1 MGMARVVKQALYA
14 RQQRGYAVIFFLFF
28 VAAIALGVYSL
39 YDTSWVASERIRL
52 QNTADN
58 TTYSA
63 VNMLARDMN
72 MMAITNRGMIANQV
86 MVGQA
91 VALTSWSNYL
101 ERTADNIEKIGRLAN
116 FIPYV
121 GQVIHRITQIIKQVA
136 ARFSSVVDQVGEILV
151 DTLNETNGLISGLQH
166 GYHLAT
172 HGMIPEMYKHV
183 LEENDPQ
190 ASIEAVTAIY
200 SLDQYLRLL
209 RQEFY
214 RTDAQKSGDPLGRA
228 AQFVKL
234 INDSRD
240 GFTTDRS
247 ERLGE
252 FSAGIIRGGIY
263 QRAGTD
269 LVPTANGNA
278 WEWTSLDALSMN
290 IGRYRLS
297 RRKWRDRE
305 TPIGWGA
312 AHALDRES
320 GSSYNYPGNRS
331 KQLAAHRDSRYDRQ
345 AQVSRYWRDAFQRG
359 RRSTRGAANLAY
371 RQDGGSNV
379 RNIVAVQPF
388 YDFRSS
394 KARNSTESLTL
405 IFSKSADNFRMRRN
419 LADDFNDGYVGDALN
434 VEEQGGVPGNK
445 LYALSTAHVTFERA
459 VDSLPGSGSAPWTI
473 QWRRRDGLHEHGN
486 LYNPF
491 WEPKLTV
498 TDAELTRLALQA
510 FGG

>member
-1 MGMARVVKQALYA
+1 MARAVKQALCA

-28 VAAIALGVYSL
+28 VAAVALAVYSL

-86 MVGQA
+86 MVGQT

-136 ARFSSVVDQVGEILV
+136 ARFSSIVDQVAKGLV
-151 DTLNETNGLISGLQH
+151 RALNLTNDRISDLQA
-166 GYHLAT
+166 GYHGAT
-172 HGMIPEMYKHV
+172 HRMIPEMYKDV
-183 LEENDPQ
+183 LEENDPK
-190 ASIEAVTAIY
+190 ASIETVTAIY
-200 SLDQYLRLL
+200 NLDQYLDVLKN
-209 RQEFY
+209 EFY
-214 RTDAQKSGDPLGRA
+214 RTNPKGGDPLGRA
-228 AQFVKL
+228 AQFAKL

-240 GFTTDRS
+240 GFTADRS
-247 ERLGE
+247 ERLFE
-252 FSAGIIRGGIY
+252 FSAGVVRGGVY

-290 IGRYRLS
+290 ISRYSLS
-297 RRKWRDRE
+297 RRKWKNKE
-305 TPIGWGA
+305 TPLGWGA
-312 AHALDRES
+312 AHALDRKS
-320 GSSYNYPGNRS
+320 GSNYNYPGNRS
-331 KQLAAHRDSRYDRQ
+331 KQLATHRDSRYSTR

-359 RRSTRGAANLAY
+359 RRSTQKAAYQAY
-371 RQDGGSNV
+371 YQDRGSNV

-388 YDFRSS
+388 YDFRSNE
-394 KARNSTESLTL
+394 ARNSTEPLTL
-405 IFSKSADNFRMRRN
+405 IFSKSADHFRMRRN

-434 VEEQGGVPGNK
+434 VEEQGGVPGSK
-445 LYALSTAHVTFERA
+445 LYALSSAHVTFERT

-473 QWRRRDGLHEHGN
+473 QWKRRDGLHEHGN

-498 TDAELTRLALQA
+498 TDEKLIRLAISA